1 MKRTA
6 KILCIG
12 LTILM
17 LTLSVPHFVS
27 AAGTSCDRKGG
38 IYYSY
43 SGNFNNKDLR
53 SLWQQYCKNGKC
65 DMGALLNALLGNRKD
80 CGGNC
85 GSDCDK
91 NCGSDCGDDCCKDCD
106 RNCGDD
112 SCKDCGD
119 DTCKDCGSDCGDNCG
134 NNTNPQQPADTATD
148 THSDTQIIIRPSNGT
163 DSEAQIK
170 PSQPADSNSDK
181 SEFNEA
187 YEDEVIRL
195 VNAERAKYG
204 LSALAKDNGA
214 TKAAHVRAKEI
225 VKSFSHTRPNGTSC
239 FTVAKEL
246 GISYR
251 SAGENIAYGY
261 SSPKQVVNGWMNSE
275 GHRKNILSSSFT
287 KIGVGCYSSRG
298 VLYWSQFFMG

>member
-12 LTILM
+12 MTILM
-17 LTLSVPHFVS
+17 LTLSIPHFVN
-27 AAGTSCDRKGG
+27 AAGTSCGSKGG

-43 SGNFNNKDLR
+43 GGSFNSKDFR
-53 SLWQQYCKNGKC
+53 SLLQQYCKNGKC
-65 DMGALLNALLGNRKD
+65 DMTALLNALLGNGKD

-91 NCGSDCGDDCCKDCD
+91 NCGNDCKDTCSDNCNGDCSDCGDTCSE
-106 RNCGDD
+106 NCY
-112 SCKDCGD
+112 
-119 DTCKDCGSDCGDNCG
+119 
-134 NNTNPQQPADTATD
+134 NNTKPLQPTDTSTD
-148 THSDTQIIIRPSNGT
+148 THSDTQITIRPSIGT
-163 DSEAQIK
+163 DSEPQIK
-170 PSQPADSNSDK
+170 PSNPTDSNSDK

-204 LSALAKDNGA
+204 LSALTKDNGA